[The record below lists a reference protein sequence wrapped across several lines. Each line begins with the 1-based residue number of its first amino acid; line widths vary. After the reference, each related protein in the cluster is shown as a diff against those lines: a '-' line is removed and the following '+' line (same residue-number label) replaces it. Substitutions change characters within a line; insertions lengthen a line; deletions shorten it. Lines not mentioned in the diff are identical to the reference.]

1 MKYTTCEQEN
11 KYLIQSNLSK
21 ATTQHGCFR
30 TVVVANKNQQQGAS
44 SEKRSQHMYFL
55 EDNLLH
61 AISKLHISIVTCCHC
76 KFSLHAGGI
85 AHTVNK
91 DHIMCQ
97 VFPYKKVKNNGS
109 NKCWAKPWSRSL
121 MRGAHS
127 REVLIA
133 GISMGKFQCFGQV
146 VVYGRWSHMN
156 CITVYFYN

>member
-61 AISKLHISIVTCCHC
+61 AISKLHISIVTCCHW

-109 NKCWAKPWSRSL
+109 INVGPNPG
-121 MRGAHS
+121 RGHLW
-127 REVLIA
+127 EVLIHERFWLQ
-133 GISMGKFQCFGQV
+133 GFQWENFSV
-146 VVYGRWSHMN
+146 LDRWSFMGGGLTW
-156 CITVYFYN
+156 TV